1 LIQIESRLWV
11 AQRKAEFDL
20 DGALSDLRQAMLE
33 CGELI
38 AIEESSVLVLE
49 TGTVT
54 PEQLTVTIA
63 SLSAAISSVV
73 TIEFERRLRAYTP
86 IPELLDEIADRYPAT
101 D

>member
-20 DGALSDLRQAMLE
+20 DGTLSDLRQAMLE

-86 IPELLDEIADRYPAT
+86 ILELLDEIADRYPAA